1 MHSIVYMLTCSS
13 VFCLCPYTYVCVQ
26 MCAMFGSM
34 IVVVLGNQLE
44 SASTV
49 LNLLMYVSMYFVH
62 DHVETGVF

>member
-1 MHSIVYMLTCSS
+1 MRAD
-13 VFCLCPYTYVCVQ
+13 VCHV
-26 MCAMFGSM
+26 GSM